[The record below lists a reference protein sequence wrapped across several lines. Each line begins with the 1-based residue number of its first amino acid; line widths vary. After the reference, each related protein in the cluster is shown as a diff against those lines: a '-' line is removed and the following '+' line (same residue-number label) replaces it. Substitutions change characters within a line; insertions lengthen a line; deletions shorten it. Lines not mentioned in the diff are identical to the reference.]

1 MNIAVIGQGYVG
13 LTLSIGAAK
22 VGHKVIG
29 LDINQNLISQLK
41 LGNSDVLGVSQKD
54 LNQLITRGNYSP
66 TTDVTRISESD
77 IIVIAVPT
85 PLDSSRKPDLS
96 YVRAASE
103 QIAQAVTTEA
113 LIINESTS
121 FPGTLRNVIKPTI
134 ESISNTNFLY
144 ASAPERIDPGNLD
157 WNLNNTPRVV
167 GGLTEKSVNLAIE
180 FYETMG
186 APVFRVNSPEV
197 AEAAKLFENTF
208 RQINIALANE
218 FSIISKKLGFSTNE
232 AIQAAS
238 TKPFGFMPFF
248 PSIGVGGHCIPV
260 DPSYL
265 SYAANQVG
273 VQTHF
278 IELANSTNLN
288 MVDYVVDQIRSVLVK
303 DLSKSNIQ
311 IAGIAYKPGVSDLRE
326 SPALDLVAA
335 LREEGVKVTWCDPLV
350 KVWNGES
357 SSELS
362 ESIDLGLI
370 VTPHSQ
376 IDFTIWKKTNVKV
389 LDLSANSNNY
399 GWPKFL

>member
-1 MNIAVIGQGYVG
+1 MHSRNAEPEP
-13 LTLSIGAAK
+13 SI
-22 VGHKVIG
+22 V
-29 LDINQNLISQLK
+29 
-41 LGNSDVLGVSQKD
+41 
-54 LNQLITRGNYSP
+54 
-66 TTDVTRISESD
+66 
-77 IIVIAVPT
+77 
-85 PLDSSRKPDLS
+85 
-96 YVRAASE
+96 
-103 QIAQAVTTEA
+103 
-113 LIINESTS
+113 
-121 FPGTLRNVIKPTI
+121 
-134 ESISNTNFLY
+134 
-144 ASAPERIDPGNLD
+144 
-157 WNLNNTPRVV
+157 
-167 GGLTEKSVNLAIE
+167 
-180 FYETMG
+180 
-186 APVFRVNSPEV
+186 
-197 AEAAKLFENTF
+197 
-208 RQINIALANE
+208 NIALANE
-218 FSIISKKLGFSTNE
+218 FSIISRALGFSGNE

-238 TKPFGFMPFF
+238 TKPFGFMPFY

-303 DLSKSNIQ
+303 GLSKSNIQ

-362 ESIDLGLI
+362 GSVDLGLI